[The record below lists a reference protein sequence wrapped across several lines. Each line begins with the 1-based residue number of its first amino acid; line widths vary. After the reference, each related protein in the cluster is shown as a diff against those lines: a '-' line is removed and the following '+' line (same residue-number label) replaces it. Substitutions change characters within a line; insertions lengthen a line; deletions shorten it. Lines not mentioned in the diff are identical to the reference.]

1 MREVARLFAVLGL
14 LVVSA
19 HGGKFLITT
28 DTCLDPSTIITLIH
42 GLFMP
47 LLTVA
52 GRSRLR

>member
-1 MREVARLFAVLGL
+1 M
-14 LVVSA
+14 SA